1 MKFNGIDY
9 AELRGDN
16 RTLAK
21 PKPKLTAGMLIKV
34 LYDDA
39 EPCLPGCRVMKAG
52 YYNVVN
58 VRESYTGHGMVY
70 ELVKIRSKYV
80 FAINTI
86 AIDKAIIGG
95 AIKA

>member
-16 RTLAK
+16 RTFAK
-21 PKPKLTAGMLIKV
+21 PKLHIGMLIKV
-34 LYDDA
+34 LHDDTDI
-39 EPCLPGCRVMKAG
+39 PISGCRTMKAG
-52 YYNVVN
+52 YYDVVN
-58 VRESYTGHGMVY
+58 VRESYTGPGKVY
-70 ELVKIRSKYV
+70 ELVKIRSKYT

-86 AIDKAIIGG
+86 AIDKAIDGG